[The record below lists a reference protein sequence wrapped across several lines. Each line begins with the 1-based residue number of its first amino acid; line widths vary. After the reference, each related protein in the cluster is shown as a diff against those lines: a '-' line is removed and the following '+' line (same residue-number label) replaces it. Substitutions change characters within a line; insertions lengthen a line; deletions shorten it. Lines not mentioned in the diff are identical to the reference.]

1 MDIIPVDVAGFI
13 EPGAPLHPSE
23 EVFNVPADAIDPDRE
38 LVYRFLKDAGEIRA
52 GNYVVAELRDCAHSG
67 ELIVARDGE
76 NVYVGR
82 WWGKNG
88 LAELRDNAGN
98 TLAERPV
105 ILASINQILNIP
117 ARK

>member
-67 ELIVARDGE
+67 ELVVARHGE
-76 NVYVGR
+76 NVFVGR
-82 WWGKNG
+82 WWGKHG
-88 LAELRDNAGN
+88 LAEVRDQDGKTVVQN
-98 TLAERPV
+98 PV
-105 ILASINQILNIP
+105 VLASINQILSLP
-117 ARK
+117 